1 MLGLYFQIRLAELR
15 LYPNSSG
22 AFQRHYTVS
31 GIYSHHIIIHQ
42 SFLSAASNAVTE
54 PCSTTQSPALMKISL
69 TKQLLQ
75 GILWVYLCGRTI
87 RLNLCYVLLVF
98 PHLLCRKCLVS
109 SWLAAFLSQRFKD

>member
-22 AFQRHYTVS
+22 AF
-31 GIYSHHIIIHQ
+31 
-42 SFLSAASNAVTE
+42 
-54 PCSTTQSPALMKISL
+54 QSPALMKISL

-98 PHLLCRKCLVS
+98 PHLLCCKCLVS
-109 SWLAAFLSQRFKD
+109 SWLAALLSQRFKD